1 MAGGAPPPPAPAP
14 PAPPPQRLL
23 ALDPADIAACTVRLA
38 PVCDRTAAAAV
49 TGLAAL
55 SDPLQDVLAER
66 HPRRDMPLFAS

>member
-1 MAGGAPPPPAPAP
+1 MAAAIGFALAATGPAGATSELDRYLDL
-14 PAPPPQRLL
+14 PQVNR
-23 ALDPADIAACTVRLA
+23 D
-38 PVCDRTAAAAV
+38 AAAV